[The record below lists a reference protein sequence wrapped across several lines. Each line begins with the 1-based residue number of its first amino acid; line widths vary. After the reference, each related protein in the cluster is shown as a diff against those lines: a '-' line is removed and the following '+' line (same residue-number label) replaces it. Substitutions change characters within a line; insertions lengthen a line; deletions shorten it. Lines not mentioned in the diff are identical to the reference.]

1 MVRPPT
7 RSPNRNR
14 NLKLARAS
22 FHDPD
27 VMPDGIPV
35 FRGLNFDGVRL
46 VRNKKGF
53 NFGATALQSGESEL
67 LSRWQIYS
75 QSRSPTKA
83 SYLSNFVSGC
93 NPKGGQ
99 QRNSRQLWQA
109 DGGSAATQLLEA
121 KDFSYQ
127 GLLSVATQFPT
138 KVGKRRK
145 SRLITT

>member
-14 NLKLARAS
+14 NLELARAS

-27 VMPDGIPV
+27 VMP
-35 FRGLNFDGVRL
+35 DGVRL

-93 NPKGGQ
+93 NPRGGQ
-99 QRNSRQLWQA
+99 QRNSRQLLQA